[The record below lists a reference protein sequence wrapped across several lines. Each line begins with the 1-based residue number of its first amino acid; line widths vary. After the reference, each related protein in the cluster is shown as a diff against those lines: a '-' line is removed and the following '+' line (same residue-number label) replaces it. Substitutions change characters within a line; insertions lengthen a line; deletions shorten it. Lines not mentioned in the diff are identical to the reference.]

1 MPLAPQDMSS
11 KARSVRTRA
20 ATIFAVGVSAH
31 IAQRVYAK
39 RTAAARL
46 SAPTATPETARR
58 DAPELLELGAAV
70 ATAPTPP
77 LTKPLSWSCKTTAG
91 VSLWQQMEGEC
102 TLTVA
107 SEAPTANAADFHAS
121 PVLPELGAL
130 MVLSAIMSDRYRRNR
145 SRTSSNVPDHTE
157 RATVSRRLAEEVDRY
172 VGMY

>member
-1 MPLAPQDMSS
+1 MSS

-20 ATIFAVGVSAH
+20 VTIFAVGVSAH

-77 LTKPLSWSCKTTAG
+77 LTKPLSWSFTAADEISLINTTAR
-91 VSLWQQMEGEC
+91 VLAL
-102 TLTVA
+102 LTVC
-107 SEAPTANAADFHAS
+107 SEEPTLMAADCHAS
-121 PVLPELGAL
+121 PVFPEEGAL
-130 MVLSAIMSDRYRRNR
+130 MVLEAMGHMRNWI
-145 SRTSSNVPDHTE
+145 P
-157 RATVSRRLAEEVDRY
+157 
-172 VGMY
+172 